1 MNRLTGKIAYAA
13 VLLFLFNAAFFS
25 SAVFASSG
33 ASLYLSP
40 NGGTF
45 YVGNTFDVSIFVNT
59 GDKNVNTVRVDLKF
73 DPKKVQ
79 LANPT
84 TGKSFISV
92 WIAPP
97 SFSNTEGT
105 LTFQGGLPSPGINTS
120 AGLVSTITFRAIS
133 PGDTDVYFLNSSQIL
148 LDDGN
153 GTNVLNSLEKG
164 EYSIAILPPEGPKVS
179 SSTHFDLNKWRK
191 NNNPTF
197 SWEKADVMADFSYMI
212 DQDSQGVPDN
222 VSEGPGTSFSYSNMQ
237 DGIWYFH
244 IKAKKEEVW
253 GGTSHYVAL
262 IDSTSPA
269 SFQIKVD
276 PETKTAI
283 RQPLISFMTTDALS
297 GIDHYEIKVVDVTAD
312 RENKKDTFFIETS
325 SPYQLPKLELGSY
338 IVVVRAF
345 DKAGNWRD
353 ESAKLEIIPEGAS
366 ISEKGVWSDGSLFS
380 WWLFLLAIF
389 LIFVIIF
396 IILVLM
402 WNNEKKKRIAMAE
415 GLREN
420 EERIM
425 SHVNSTRSR

>member
-1 MNRLTGKIAYAA
+1 MAKFNKKII
-13 VLLFLFNAAFFS
+13 VFLSSAAFVLGVSFAI
-25 SAVFASSG
+25 SAKAGG

-40 NGGTF
+40 NNGTF

-73 DPKKVQ
+73 DPKKIQ

-97 SFSNTEGT
+97 SYSNTEGT

-133 PGDTDVYFLNSSQIL
+133 PGDADIHFLNSSQIL

-153 GTNVLNSLEKG
+153 GTNALNSMEMA
-164 EYSIAILPPEGPKVS
+164 EYSIAVLPPEGPKVS
-179 SSTHFDLNKWRK
+179 SLTHFDLNKWRK

-197 SWEKADVMADFSYMI
+197 SWEKTEGVADFSHMI
-212 DQDSQGVPDN
+212 DQDSQGVPDS
-222 VSEGPGTSFSYSNMQ
+222 VSEGPGTSISYSNMQ

-244 IKAKKEEVW
+244 IKAKKDEAW

-262 IDSTSPA
+262 IDSSSPA

-276 PETKTAI
+276 PAERTAV
-283 RQPLISFMTTDALS
+283 RQPMISFMTTDALS
-297 GIDHYEIKVVDVTAD
+297 GIDHYEIKLVDVTAD
-312 RENKKDTFFIETS
+312 RENKEDTFFIETS
-325 SPYQLPKLELGSY
+325 SPYQLTKLDLGSY

-353 ESAKLEIIPEGAS
+353 ESVKLEIIREGTS
-366 ISEKGVWSDGSLFS
+366 ISEKGVWSEGSFFS
-380 WWLFLLAIF
+380 WWPFLLAI
-389 LIFVIIF
+389 LIIF
-396 IILVLM
+396 IIIFIVLVLM
-402 WNNEKKKRIAMAE
+402 WESEKKKRIVIAKK
-415 GLREN
+415 LREN
-420 EERIM
+420 EERII
-425 SHVNSTRSR
+425 SHTDSTVDR